1 MKKTLVL
8 LLITLTIAVAVNA
21 QEVKSPTFIKKA
33 KYFDKTPPLR
43 EMKVIMP
50 GERKRAWKDGVIRN
64 ESVEMRG
71 KAKDTEVGTYQ
82 FLQKKNGTDQSRGP
96 IVSIKGVGNVNGVY
110 PPDTDGDVG
119 PNHYFQM
126 INLSF
131 AIWDKEGNK
140 LYGPVDNSTLWEGF
154 IGPWTGSNDGDPILL
169 YDEAADRWVATQ
181 FAIER
186 PNGKSYELVAVSA
199 TGDPLGEYYRYAFE
213 FDYFNDYP
221 KVGVWGDGYYATFNF
236 FDQGFYGS
244 GVAAFERDKMLAG
257 EPDAQMVFF
266 GYFEDKF
273 SLQPSD
279 FDGPLPPAG
288 TPAYIAT
295 MNAFASKQFEIYA
308 FHVDWQNPNNST
320 YQLDVSLDPG
330 YFNSEIDG
338 IPQPGGSTL
347 DDLSQMLMYRLA
359 YRNFGTHQTMIAN
372 HTVNVDGRAGIKWY
386 EFRKEGATDWYIY
399 QQGVYAPNDGLHRW
413 MGSAAINAQGTIA
426 LGYSVAGTNHYAS
439 IRYTG
444 RPANAPLGEMTY
456 EEVEAVTGF
465 GSQTVFSRW
474 GDYANLSVDPVNDSM
489 FWFTTEYMD
498 FNWKTRIVA
507 FDFSPLVPP
516 TVYAGEDGS
525 FCQDTFY
532 YTNASAQYYK
542 SLLWTTSGDGYFIY
556 PKETFTPYLRGNQDV
571 LNGQVT
577 LTLTAT
583 GYIPNSVVSDDILLH
598 ITWTPVV
605 DAGNDTIINTNSVYY
620 TNGQASNY
628 AGLNWSSTGDGNFAD
643 PSALETVYT
652 PGPGD
657 IAAGGTQLTLTAQ
670 PLDPCSFGKSDV
682 VEVLLDP
689 NVGIS
694 ENFTKTE
701 FRISPNPT
709 NGAFTIHLNG
719 IKSAF
724 NIQIINSE
732 GSEIFMQ
739 RIENPG
745 EDFTRHFDLK
755 YLPKGVYVVKIT
767 SGSEYLTKKIV
778 LE

>member
-1 MKKTLVL
+1 M
-8 LLITLTIAVAVNA
+8 NA
-21 QEVKSPTFIKKA
+21 QEAKSPTFVKKA

-50 GERKRAWKDGVIRN
+50 GERKRAWKDGVIEN
-64 ESVEMRG
+64 ESVEMYG
-71 KAKDTEVGTYQ
+71 DAKDNFNGKYE
-82 FLQKKNGTDQSRGP
+82 FLQENKGTIQSKGP
-96 IVSIKGVGNVNGVY
+96 IVSIKGIGNVNGVY

-131 AIWDKEGNK
+131 AIWDKQGNK

-244 GVAAFERDKMLAG
+244 GVAAFERDKMLIG

-295 MNAFASKQFEIYA
+295 MNAFATKQFDIYA

-330 YFNSEIDG
+330 DFNSEIDG
-338 IPQPGGSTL
+338 IPQPGGASL
-347 DDLSQMLMYRLA
+347 DALSQMLMYRLA
-359 YRNFGTHQTMIAN
+359 YRNFGTHQTMVAN
-372 HTVNVDGRAGIKWY
+372 HTVNVNGKAGVKWY
-386 EFRKEGATDWYIY
+386 EFRKEGNADWYIY
-399 QQGVYAPNDGLHRW
+399 QQGVYAPNDGLNRW
-413 MGSAAINAQGTIA
+413 MGSMAINAQGTIA
-426 LGYSVAGTNHYAS
+426 LGFSVANSDHYAS

-474 GDYANLSVDPVNDSM
+474 GDYANLSVDPANDSV

-498 FNWKTRIVA
+498 FNWKTRIVS
-507 FDFSPLVPP
+507 FDFAPLLPP
-516 TVYAGEDGS
+516 AVYAGEDGI

-532 YTNASAQYYK
+532 YTNATAEHYK

-556 PKETFTPYLRGNQDV
+556 PKEVYTPYLRGGQDV

-583 GYIPNSVVSDDILLH
+583 GYLPNSVVSDDVLLH

-605 DAGNDTIINTNSVYY
+605 DAGNDTVINPSSVYY

-628 AGLNWSSTGDGNFAD
+628 DGLNWSTSGDGIFGN
-643 PSALETVYT
+643 PSSLETVYT
-652 PGPGD
+652 PGAGD
-657 IAAGGTQLTLTAQ
+657 ISTGGVELTLTAL
-670 PLDPCSFGKSDV
+670 PLDPCSFGKSDD

-689 NVGIS
+689 NVGIK
-694 ENFTKTE
+694 ETLNMAVLQV
-701 FRISPNPT
+701 SPNPT
-709 NGAFTIHLNG
+709 NGEFRVSLEGMKTG
-719 IKSAF
+719 F

-732 GSEIFMQ
+732 GSEMFSQ

-745 EDFTRHFDLK
+745 TNFSKNFDFK
-755 YLPKGVYVVKIT
+755 YLPKGIYVLKIS
-767 SGSEYLTKKIV
+767 SGKDAISQKII

>member
-1 MKKTLVL
+1 MKKPLVL
-8 LLITLTIAVAVNA
+8 LLLTLAFSLGISA
-21 QEVKSPTFIKKA
+21 QDVKSPTFVKRA

-43 EMKVIMP
+43 EMKVILP
-50 GERKRAWKDGVIRN
+50 GERKRAWKDGVIEN
-64 ESVEMRG
+64 ESVEMYG
-71 KAKDTEVGTYQ
+71 DAKDNITGKYE
-82 FLQKKNGTDQSRGP
+82 FLQETNGKDQSRGP
-96 IVSIKGVGNVNGVY
+96 RVSIKGIGNVNGVY

-154 IGPWTGSNDGDPILL
+154 IGPWTGSNDGDPILI

-236 FDQGFYGS
+236 FDDGFYGS
-244 GVAAFERDKMLAG
+244 GVAAFERDKMLIG
-257 EPDAQMVFF
+257 DSLAQMVFF

-295 MNAFASKQFEIYA
+295 MNAFASKQFDIYA
-308 FHVDWQNPNNST
+308 FHVDWQNPINST

-330 YFNSEIDG
+330 DFDSEIDG

-347 DDLSQMLMYRLA
+347 DDLAQMLMYRLA
-359 YRNFGTHQTMIAN
+359 YRNFGTHQTMVAN

-386 EFRKEGATDWYIY
+386 EFRKEGAADWYIY

-413 MGSAAINAQGTIA
+413 MGSMAINAQGTIA
-426 LGYSVAGTNHYAS
+426 LGFSVANSDHYAS

-474 GDYANLSVDPVNDSM
+474 GDYANLSVDPVNDSV

-507 FDFSPLVPP
+507 FDFAPLLPP
-516 TVYAGEDGS
+516 LVYAGEDGS

-532 YTNASAQYYK
+532 YTNATAEHYK
-542 SLLWTTSGDGYFIY
+542 TLLWSTSGDGYFIY
-556 PKETFTPYLRGNQDV
+556 PKELFTPYLRGSQDV
-571 LNGQVT
+571 MNGQVT

-583 GYIPNSVVSDDILLH
+583 GYIPNCEVSDDLLLH

-605 DAGNDTIINTNSVYY
+605 DAGNDTVINTNSVYY
-620 TNGQASNY
+620 AYGQASNY
-628 AGLNWSSTGDGNFAD
+628 DGLNWSTSGDGVFGN
-643 PSALETVYT
+643 PALLQTVYT
-652 PGPGD
+652 PGTGD
-657 IAAGGTQLTLTAQ
+657 IASGSVELTLTAL
-670 PLDPCSFGKSDV
+670 PLDPCSFGKSDE
-682 VEVLLDP
+682 VEILLDP
-689 NVGIS
+689 NVGIQ
-694 ENFTKTE
+694 ETLTAAGLMV
-701 FRISPNPT
+701 SPNPT
-709 NGAFTIHLNG
+709 NGEFSIRLNHAKTG
-719 IKSAF
+719 F
-724 NIQIINSE
+724 NILIINSE
-732 GSEIFMQ
+732 GFEIFSQ

-745 EDFTRHFDLK
+745 ADFTKHFDFK
-755 YLPKGVYVVKIT
+755 YLPKGIYLVKIS
-767 SGSEYLTKKIV
+767 SGKEVISQKIV